1 MMHSYLFQFAQV
13 HHEFRLPELSSIAE
27 LHGFSLSLPP
37 QPEHRD
43 PTRPFMVIGLE
54 DEEHARILA
63 RRCILIKYVVA
74 YASAQISVSYR
85 LNIYL
90 KNRSVFVFYGQGSN
104 YDELH
109 AANRTHQDEWLRFAR
124 DTSFR
129 FLVTA
134 YNHKIPQTRQREVIE
149 SFSYMGFL
157 GKIDLKN
164 PDIILTCFEECA
176 LHLLPNLIC
185 LPHEF

>member
-1 MMHSYLFQFAQV
+1 MHSYLFQFAQV

-74 YASAQISVSYR
+74 HASAQISVS
-85 LNIYL
+85 IEYL
-90 KNRSVFVFYGQGSN
+90 FKKQVRFCI
-104 YDELH
+104 L
-109 AANRTHQDEWLRFAR
+109 RTR
-124 DTSFR
+124 
-129 FLVTA
+129 V
-134 YNHKIPQTRQREVIE
+134 
-149 SFSYMGFL
+149 
-157 GKIDLKN
+157 
-164 PDIILTCFEECA
+164 
-176 LHLLPNLIC
+176 
-185 LPHEF
+185 